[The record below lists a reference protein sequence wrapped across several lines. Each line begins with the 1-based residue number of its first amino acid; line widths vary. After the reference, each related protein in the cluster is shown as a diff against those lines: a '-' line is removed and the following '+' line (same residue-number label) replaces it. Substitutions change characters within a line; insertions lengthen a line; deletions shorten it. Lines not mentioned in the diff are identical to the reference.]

1 MWCCYLLMWLCI
13 YVGIMKL
20 LCMAQASRK
29 ATPCHYWTPSVAS
42 RSCPRL
48 VLPTAAPQK
57 LALTLIPTWM
67 STPALLQ
74 LGLSLLSNLRGHNLS
89 TGVDRAAETPAPST
103 AHHDDAQAPA
113 PAPHHALKFVRSA
126 AKSRPL
132 QCLEQTAI
140 TEQLLRETRC
150 VLPGGTPCGGSV
162 ARSGRQLSPSHYV
175 DKGLLRIHW

>member
-1 MWCCYLLMWLCI
+1 MGYGRSCRHAIPFMWCCYLLMWLCI

-48 VLPTAAPQK
+48 ALPTAAPQK

-67 STPALLQ
+67 PTPALLQ

-113 PAPHHALKFVRSA
+113 PAPHHALKLVTMKTPYGRSCYN
-126 AKSRPL
+126 SPRWVDTLHRPPHAL
-132 QCLEQTAI
+132 DAQGVEPA
-140 TEQLLRETRC
+140 
-150 VLPGGTPCGGSV
+150 
-162 ARSGRQLSPSHYV
+162 
-175 DKGLLRIHW
+175 DKEVEG